1 MNNNSKI
8 LLDCKSISKHFT
20 EGDNLLKVIDR
31 MNFQLPKGVV
41 GVIRGNSGAG
51 KSTLLHLLG
60 GLDTPTDG
68 EILFKGKNL
77 SSLSA
82 KELDVYRLTKVGF
95 VFQFHHLLPEF
106 TLLEN
111 VLLPAQILNGKRQ
124 EDEDRARELIAAVGL
139 SDRMNHLPSEAS
151 GGEKQ
156 RIAIARSLIN
166 NPEMVFM
173 DEPSGNLDGKNSK
186 IIHDLILKLNKE
198 LGFTFLIVTH
208 DDDLANVA
216 TQTWNLGE

>member
-1 MNNNSKI
+1 MSENSEI
-8 LLDCKSISKHFT
+8 LLDCKSISKHFK
-20 EGDNLLKVIDR
+20 EGSSLLKVIDE
-31 MNFQLPKGVV
+31 MDFQLPKGVV
-41 GVIRGNSGAG
+41 GVIRGSSGAG

-60 GLDTPTDG
+60 GLDTPTKG

-77 SSLSA
+77 SALTA
-82 KELDVYRLTKVGF
+82 KELDLYRLTKVGF

-111 VLLPAQILNGKRQ
+111 VLLPAQILNGKRP
-124 EDEDRARELIAAVGL
+124 EDEERARKLIDAVGL
-139 SDRMNHLPSEAS
+139 SGRINHLPSEAS

-186 IIHDLILKLNKE
+186 TIHDLILKLNDE
-198 LGFTFLIVTH
+198 LGVTFLIVTH
-208 DDDLANVA
+208 DDGLAKVA
-216 TQTWNLGE
+216 TQTWDLEG

>member
-1 MNNNSKI
+1 MNENTEI
-8 LLDCKSISKHFT
+8 LLDCKSISKYFK
-20 EGDNLLKVIDR
+20 EGENILKVIDS
-31 MNFQLPKGVV
+31 MDFQLPKCVV
-41 GVIRGNSGAG
+41 GVIRGSSGAG

-60 GLDTPTDG
+60 GLDTPTKGD
-68 EILFKGKNL
+68 IFFKGKNL
-77 SSLSA
+77 SSLSS

-111 VLLPAQILNGKRQ
+111 VLLPAQILNGKRK
-124 EDEDRARELIAAVGL
+124 EDEDRAKELIVAVGL

-173 DEPSGNLDGKNSK
+173 DEPSGNLDGKNSQ

-208 DDDLANVA
+208 DDDLAAVA
-216 TQTWNLGE
+216 TQTWSLGE